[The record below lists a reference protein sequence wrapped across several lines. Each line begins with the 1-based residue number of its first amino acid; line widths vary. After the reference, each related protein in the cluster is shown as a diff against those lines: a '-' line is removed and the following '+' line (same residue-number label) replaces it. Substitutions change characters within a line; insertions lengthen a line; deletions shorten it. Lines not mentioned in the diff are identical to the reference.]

1 MMTAPKLATMVAPW
15 LVLALA
21 AEGAEPAA
29 PPGSQAPIYPH
40 KLFTSQ
46 EFGSGGQSYWLFEPA
61 EPRPE
66 RAAVVVFHHGWL
78 AMNPGVYGAWIEHL
92 ARSGF
97 VVIYPRYQAD
107 TLTPPSRFLPN
118 ALTAVKDALGVLQT
132 APGRVRPDR
141 DRFALIGHSAGG
153 NLSVQ
158 MAAVA
163 QDEGLPRPSAVVA
176 VLPGEVKPSRSPT
189 LDRLPAATLL
199 VVIAAEQDIVVGDHR
214 ARQIFAATTAVPPER
229 KLYILYRTDRQGP
242 IPLVADHL
250 APTAALAALDTG
262 EGPFRTSQMAQ
273 AKVDILD
280 RYGFWRVADL
290 TLAAAF
296 SGRTLA
302 EATDGGAL
310 FRDLGR
316 WGDGRPV
323 TPPIVGTELSSIP
336 RVFPAHGAR
345 LISWDPDDL
354 PRLPRPARIE
364 AAARLK

>member
-1 MMTAPKLATMVAPW
+1 MQAARVASWVAPW
-15 LVLALA
+15 WALA
-21 AEGAEPAA
+21 VAAVGAEPPAAA
-29 PPGSQAPIYPH
+29 PVAPVYPH
-40 KLFTSQ
+40 RSFTSQ
-46 EFGSGGQSYWLFEPA
+46 EFGSGARSYWLFEPA

-92 ARSGF
+92 ARSGS

-107 TLTPPSRFLPN
+107 GLTPPSRFLPN
-118 ALTAVKDALGVLQT
+118 ALTAVRDALDVLQT

-141 DRFALIGHSAGG
+141 ERFALIGHSAGG

-163 QDEGLPRPSAVVA
+163 RPEGLPRPAAVMA
-176 VLPGEVKPSRSPT
+176 VLPGEVTPSRA
-189 LDRLPAATLL
+189 PALEQVPADVLL
-199 VVIAAEQDIVVGDHR
+199 VVVAAEQDLVVGDHR
-214 ARQIFAATTAVPPER
+214 ARQIFAGTTAVAPER
-229 KLYILYRTDRQGP
+229 KLYLLYRSDRQGP
-242 IPLVADHL
+242 VPLVADHL
-250 APTAALAALDTG
+250 APTAALASLDTG
-262 EGPFRTSQMAQ
+262 EGPFRGSQMAQ

-280 RYGFWRVADL
+280 RWGFWRVADL

-296 SGRTLA
+296 AGRTLA
-302 EATDGGAL
+302 EATDSGAA

-323 TPPIVGTELSSIP
+323 TPPVVGTDLAAIP

-354 PRLPRPARIE
+354 PRLPYPMRIE